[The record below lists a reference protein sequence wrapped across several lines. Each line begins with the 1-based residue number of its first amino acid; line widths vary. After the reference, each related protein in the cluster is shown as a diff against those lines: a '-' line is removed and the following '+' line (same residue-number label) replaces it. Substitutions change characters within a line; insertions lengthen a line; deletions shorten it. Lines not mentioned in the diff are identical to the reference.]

1 MKLQSPFT
9 YVPLSSS
16 VQQDFCLYRFLSDF
30 CQSDDAI
37 EFPFAVLAVMEQIRC
52 DLEINLLKRKVLQ
65 LIYFLLI
72 VRVFTWPFYLLR
84 KIFSLTSYSILF
96 RLALEQKKWH
106 SCWNTCSLAHSKTET
121 NKFCW
126 AMYVTFNLYRKK
138 KKIYIQAQMTKVQ
151 TVWRIAANT

>member
-1 MKLQSPFT
+1 MTSNAKEFAASNNGSRLPVVMKLQSPFT

-72 VRVFTWPFYLLR
+72 VRVFT
-84 KIFSLTSYSILF
+84 
-96 RLALEQKKWH
+96 
-106 SCWNTCSLAHSKTET
+106 
-121 NKFCW
+121 
-126 AMYVTFNLYRKK
+126 
-138 KKIYIQAQMTKVQ
+138 
-151 TVWRIAANT
+151 